1 VNLVVR
7 FILEGKATIHLEAYK
22 LHIMISK
29 ADPDTLNRFMHLL
42 AEKVLLCRLLVSPLL
57 PVTHSLF
64 SDGEKQAAR
73 KGRCRGRARISG
85 IQSIF
90 GHAV

>member
-1 VNLVVR
+1 MR

-42 AEKVLLCRLLVSPLL
+42 AEKVLKCRLLVSAPRFN
-57 PVTHSLF
+57 VTHSLF
-64 SDGEKQAAR
+64 SAGEKQAAR
-73 KGRCRGRARISG
+73 EGRCRGRARISG

-90 GHAV
+90 AHTV